1 MRSFYLAVGDNGFI
15 DRYDTQREAVSLP
28 GAHESA
34 KRVFICIPDHR
45 GGFTADDVTEKL
57 AALWWRDDVDA
68 RDMRG
73 GFTPADIK
81 TIPLAYRPV
90 LAGKLND
97 LMNAQRRAVMALFD
111 RAIAA
116 APDDEVA

>member
-1 MRSFYLAVGDNGFI
+1 MLSFYLALGDNGFSETYATC
-15 DRYDTQREAVSLP
+15 DQAVGLC
-28 GAHESA
+28 GAHEIA
-34 KRVFICIPDHR
+34 KHVFLCIPDHR

-57 AALWWRDDVDA
+57 ALIWWLGDVDA

-81 TIPLAYRPV
+81 AIPLAYRPV

-97 LMNAQRRAVMALFD
+97 LMNAQRRARQAETERL
-111 RAIAA
+111 AS
-116 APDDEVA
+116 